1 MNLKKPALTAP
12 LLRIILSVSMV
23 LIVLV
28 AFGIWKFGY
37 SKISEFAA
45 HVASVSQQANASQNN
60 LSQLQ
65 NLQKQLDAHHSTV
78 DKAAA
83 IVAQSQGYHYQ
94 NQVTEDLQRFANDAG
109 VSIESYTFSNGTSSN
124 AGASTSAPAAAPA
137 PTSGASSSA
146 TATPGASATSGAT
159 PAPNGLK
166 TATVT
171 ISVKGPINY
180 MNYLRFL
187 NDIQQ
192 NSLKMQIN
200 GLSLASDNDGLSSQT
215 LTVQVYIQ

>member
-28 AFGIWKFGY
+28 AFGVWKFGY

-124 AGASTSAPAAAPA
+124 AGASTSAPA
-137 PTSGASSSA
+137 GASSSA

>member
-28 AFGIWKFGY
+28 AFGVWKFGY

-124 AGASTSAPAAAPA
+124 AGASTSAPA
-137 PTSGASSSA
+137 GASSSA
-146 TATPGASATSGAT
+146 TATPGTSATSGAT